1 MIKLNKQKFNNAC
14 VIFQIDFMATQNK
27 HNENEFSS
35 NIENSTK
42 NEIYS
47 TIQPKHYLK
56 TKIENNEIE
65 YTPFL

>member
-14 VIFQIDFMATQNK
+14 VIFQIDFMETQNK

-42 NEIYS
+42 MKFIAQSSQNI
-47 TIQPKHYLK
+47 I
-56 TKIENNEIE
+56 
-65 YTPFL
+65 

>member
-42 NEIYS
+42 NQIYS
-47 TIQPKHYLK
+47 TI
-56 TKIENNEIE
+56 
-65 YTPFL
+65 